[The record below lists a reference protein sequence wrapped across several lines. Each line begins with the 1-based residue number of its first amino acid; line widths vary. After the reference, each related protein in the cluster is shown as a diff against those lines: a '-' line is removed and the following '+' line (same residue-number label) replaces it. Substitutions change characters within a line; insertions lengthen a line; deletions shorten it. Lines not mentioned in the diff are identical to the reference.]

1 MLFLNSPN
9 VVTIPQQL
17 VSIAIQKLLG
27 GNISLGVIVCYCT
40 GVWILFCMQQERL
53 QTRNDGTL
61 LEAE

>member
-40 GVWILFCMQQERL
+40 AGWCLDSFLHATGE
-53 QTRNDGTL
+53 TTNPK
-61 LEAE
+61 